1 MVKFGLDLEKYA
13 KIIVKYGLNVQ
24 KGQEVVIS
32 SPVCAYEFVRVIVET
47 AYKSGSG
54 KVTVFYDDDEVLKQN
69 FLYCSEEEITSVPEY
84 FKAQKKYIVD
94 KKACYLG
101 IICDNPSVFEDVDA
115 KRIALR
121 QKAVTLACPEYRASL
136 DNNATRWCLVAYP
149 CKEWADLAFN
159 GSPDAMEKLGEN
171 ISKAMWLDGNAEEK
185 WLNHV
190 ENLKRRSEFLN
201 KAEIVKFRYKN
212 SLGTDFEIKM
222 PDKYIFS
229 GANDVGSEDGVE
241 FIANMPTQEVFSSPD
256 YRTANGK
263 LVASMPL
270 VRNGVVIDKFYF
282 VFKEGE
288 VVEYGAEKGE
298 GTLKEILEADEGMK
312 RLGEIALVGYNSPI
326 RQTGILFYETLFD
339 ENASCHFALGKSF
352 ASSYENGTKMS
363 KEELKA
369 VGLNDSVNHVDFMV
383 GTSDLEITAELKNGE
398 IIKIFENGDW
408 TF

>member
-1 MVKFGLDLEKYA
+1 MVKFGLNLEKYS
-13 KIIVKYGLNVQ
+13 KIVIKYGLNVQ

-32 SPVCAYEFVRVIVET
+32 SPVTAYEFVRVLVKT
-47 AYKSGSG
+47 AYAEGSG
-54 KVTVFYDDDEVLKQN
+54 KVTVFYDDEEVLKQN
-69 FLYCSEEEITSVPEY
+69 FINDKEEVLLNVPEY

-101 IICDNPSVFEDVDA
+101 IISDNPSVFEGVDA

-121 QKAVTLACPEYRASL
+121 QKAVTKACPEYRASL

-159 GSPDAMEKLGEN
+159 GCPDAMEKLGEN

-201 KAEIVKFRYKN
+201 NAGIVKFRYKN

-256 YRTANGK
+256 MNSASGK

-282 VFKEGE
+282 VFKEGK
-288 VVEYGAEKGE
+288 VVEYSAEKGE
-298 GTLKEILEADEGMK
+298 DTLKEILEADEGMK

-326 RQTGILFYETLFD
+326 RQTGVLFYETLFD

-352 ASSYENGTKMS
+352 PSSYKGGTEMS

-383 GTSDLEITAELKNGE
+383 GTSDLEITAELKNGKT
-398 IIKIFENGDW
+398 IKIFENGDW

>member
-1 MVKFGLDLEKYA
+1 MVKFGLDLEKYS
-13 KIIVKYGLNVQ
+13 KIVIKYGLNVQ

-32 SPVCAYEFVRVIVET
+32 SPVTAYEFVRVLVKT
-47 AYKSGSG
+47 AYAEGSG
-54 KVTVFYDDDEVLKQN
+54 KVTVFYDDEEVLKQN
-69 FLYCSEEEITSVPEY
+69 FINDKEEVLLNVPEY

-101 IICDNPSVFEDVDA
+101 IISDNPSVFEGVDA

-121 QKAVTLACPEYRASL
+121 QKAVTKACPEYRASL

-171 ISKAMWLDGNAEEK
+171 ISKAMWLDVNAEEK
-185 WLNHV
+185 WFNHV

-201 KAEIVKFRYKN
+201 NAGIVKFRYKN

-256 YRTANGK
+256 MNSANGK

-282 VFKEGE
+282 VFKEGK
-288 VVEYGAEKGE
+288 VVEYSAEKGE
-298 GTLKEILEADEGMK
+298 DTLKEILEADEGMK

-326 RQTGILFYETLFD
+326 RQTGVLFYETLFD

-352 ASSYENGTKMS
+352 ASSYKGGTEMS

-383 GTSDLEITAELKNGE
+383 GTSDLEITAELKNGKT
-398 IIKIFENGDW
+398 IKIFENGDW